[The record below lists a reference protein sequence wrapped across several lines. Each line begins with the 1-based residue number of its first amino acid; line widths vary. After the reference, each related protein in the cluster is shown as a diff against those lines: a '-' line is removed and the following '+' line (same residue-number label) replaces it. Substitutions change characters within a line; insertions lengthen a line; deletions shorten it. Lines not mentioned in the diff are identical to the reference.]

1 MRVTRK
7 KSPLLFTYCINNNCI
22 SLVNSYKYLGVIIT
36 SDLKWNEHIEYTQK
50 KAMKALGYLRR
61 TIGKSTKEIRML
73 AYKIYVRPILEYASP
88 VWEPHTSANIKK
100 LERVQRKSIRFI
112 YNAYRKNTSP
122 STLLESSDLEPLE
135 RRRSRERLKLFYQI
149 YHSNLGIDKTKY
161 ILPSKSRITR
171 SHHSKKV
178 QEFSCR
184 TTAFQK

>member
-1 MRVTRK
+1 
-7 KSPLLFTYCINNNCI
+7 
-22 SLVNSYKYLGVIIT
+22 
-36 SDLKWNEHIEYTQK
+36 
-50 KAMKALGYLRR
+50 MKALGYLRR

-112 YNAYRKNTSP
+112 YNAYRRNTSP

-184 TTAFQK
+184 TTAFQKSFFPRAARSWNALPDEAVSSTTVASFMNAIANLPAIL